1 VTSWFF
7 LEEVGKIMKRSWMS
21 ACQIGAVYVGTI
33 VGAGFATGK
42 EIVQFFTQYGW
53 IGFFTILI
61 SGFLF
66 IWLGTKMML
75 ISKRIKANS
84 YKEFN
89 EYLFGVSAGTVVN
102 IFMLIILICV
112 GAVMLSG
119 AGAVFEEQL
128 GWSFQLGLLITV
140 VLSVCVVLFGVK
152 GLVGVNV
159 IVVPVM
165 IIFSF
170 IIAGNAI
177 SENGLSFLSLDPV
190 RTSIKGWIA
199 PFMYVAFN
207 LSMAQPVLVPLAT
220 EARDDWVIKRGGFI
234 GGAGLCFI
242 LLTCHI
248 SISSLPDFQTFEIPM
263 AEVVKMSMLSFF
275 GIYVFV
281 IYGEIFTSV
290 VSDIFGLQRQ
300 LESMLKVSRYVITFV
315 LVSIIYMISQIGY
328 GSLIEHLYP
337 FFGYVSMAFLFLLI
351 IRK

>member
-1 VTSWFF
+1 M
-7 LEEVGKIMKRSWMS
+7 LKGEEGVAIVKRSWLS

-53 IGFFTILI
+53 IGIITILM

-89 EYLFGVSAGTVVN
+89 EYLFGMSAGTVVN
-102 IFMLIILICV
+102 LFMLVILICV

-128 GWSFQLGLLITV
+128 GWSFQLGLLLTV

-170 IIAGNAI
+170 IIAGNSIA
-177 SENGLSFLSLDPV
+177 ENGLSFLSLDPV
-190 RTSIKGWIA
+190 KDSLKGWLA
-199 PFMYVAFN
+199 PFMYVSFN
-207 LSMAQPVLVPLAT
+207 LAMAQPVLVPLAM
-220 EARDDWVIKRGGFI
+220 EAKDDWVIKRGGFI
-234 GGAGLCFI
+234 GGLVLCFI

-248 SISSLPDFQTFEIPM
+248 SIASLPEFHTFEIPM
-263 AEVVKMSMLSFF
+263 AEVVKLSMLSFF

-300 LESMLKVSRYVITFV
+300 LESMLNVSRYLVTVV

-337 FFGYVSMAFLFLLI
+337 FFGYVSMAFLVLLVV
-351 IRK
+351 RK

>member
-1 VTSWFF
+1 
-7 LEEVGKIMKRSWMS
+7 MNRSWLG
-21 ACQIGAVYVGTI
+21 ACQIGAVYVGTV

-75 ISKRIKANS
+75 VANRIQATS

-89 EYLFGVSAGTVVN
+89 EYLFGVAAGTVVN
-102 IFMLIILICV
+102 LFMLVILICV

-128 GWSFQLGLLITV
+128 GWPFQLGLLVTIG
-140 VLSVCVVLFGVK
+140 LAVCVVLFGVK
-152 GLVGVNV
+152 GLVGINIV
-159 IVVPVM
+159 VVPVM
-165 IIFSF
+165 LTFSL
-170 IIAGNAI
+170 IIASNALI
-177 SENGLSFLSLDPV
+177 DHGLSFMTLS
-190 RTSIKGWIA
+190 TQQEAWKGWLS
-199 PFMYVAFN
+199 PLMYVAFN
-207 LSMAQPVLVPLAT
+207 LAMAQPVLVPLAT
-220 EARDDWVIKRGGFI
+220 EIKDDWIIKRGGFI
-234 GGAGLCFI
+234 GGLILCFI

-248 SISSLPDFQTFEIPM
+248 SIASLPNFQSFEIPM
-263 AEVVKMSMLSFF
+263 AEVVKLSMMSFF
-275 GIYVFV
+275 GIYIFV

-300 LESMLKVSRYVITFV
+300 LESMVKAPRHVITIV
-315 LVSIIYMISQIGY
+315 LISIIYMISQIGY

-337 FFGYVSMAFLFLLI
+337 LFGYVSIVFLILLI
-351 IRK
+351 VRK

>member
-1 VTSWFF
+1 
-7 LEEVGKIMKRSWMS
+7 MKRSWLG

-53 IGFFTILI
+53 IGLFTILM
-61 SGFLF
+61 SGVLF

-75 ISKRIKANS
+75 ISNRIKANS

-89 EYLFGVSAGTVVN
+89 EYLFGSSAGTVVN
-102 IFMLIILICV
+102 LFMLIILVCV

-128 GWSFQLGLLITV
+128 GLSFQLGLLLTV
-140 VLSVCVVLFGVK
+140 ILAVSVVLFGVK
-152 GLVGVNV
+152 GLVWVNA

-165 IIFSF
+165 ITFSF
-170 IIAGNAI
+170 IIAGNALMV
-177 SENGLSFLSLDPV
+177 NGLSFLTLAPV
-190 RTSIKGWIA
+190 KEGLNGWIS

-207 LSMAQPVLVPLAT
+207 LAMAQPVLVPLAT
-220 EARDDWVIKRGGFI
+220 EVKDEWVIKRGGFI
-234 GGAGLCFI
+234 GGGILCFI

-248 SISSLPDFQTFEIPM
+248 SIASLPEFHIYEIPM
-263 AEVVKMSMLSFF
+263 AEVVKLSMLSFF

-300 LESMLKVSRYVITFV
+300 LESMLKVSRYVITIV

-337 FFGYVSMAFLFLLI
+337 FFGYVSIAFLILLV

>member
-1 VTSWFF
+1 
-7 LEEVGKIMKRSWMS
+7 MS

-53 IGFFTILI
+53 IGFFTILL

-89 EYLFGVSAGTVVN
+89 EYLFGASAGTAVN
-102 IFMLIILICV
+102 IFMLVILICV

-128 GWSFQLGLLITV
+128 GWSFQLGLLVTV
-140 VLSVCVVLFGVK
+140 ILSVSVVLFGVR
-152 GLVGVNV
+152 GLVGVNI

-165 IIFSF
+165 VIFSF

-177 SENGLSFLSLDPV
+177 LENGFSFMDLNPV
-190 RTSIKGWIA
+190 STSVKGWLA
-199 PFMYVAFN
+199 PFMYVSFN
-207 LSMAQPVLVPLAT
+207 LAMAQPVLVPLAV
-220 EARDDWVIKRGGFI
+220 EANDDWVIKRGGYI
-234 GGAGLCFI
+234 GGAVLCFI

-248 SISSLPDFQTFEIPM
+248 SLASLPNFSSFEIPM
-263 AEVVKMSMLSFF
+263 AEVVKLSMLSFF

-300 LESMLKVSRYVITFV
+300 LESMLNVSRYVITMV
-315 LVSIIYMISQIGY
+315 LISIIYMISQIGY

-337 FFGYVSMAFLFLLI
+337 LFGYVSMAFLLLLI

>member
-1 VTSWFF
+1 
-7 LEEVGKIMKRSWMS
+7 MRRSWLS
-21 ACQIGAVYVGTI
+21 AFQIAAVYVGTI

-42 EIVQFFTQYGW
+42 EIVQFFTQFGW
-53 IGFFTILI
+53 IAIITILI
-61 SGFLF
+61 SGVLF
-66 IWLGTKMML
+66 IWLGTKMMIL
-75 ISKRIKANS
+75 SNRINASS

-89 EYLFGVSAGTVVN
+89 EHLFGKAAGTFVN
-102 IFMLIILICV
+102 LFMLVILICV

-128 GWSFQLGLLITV
+128 GWSYQIGLFITML
-140 VLSVCVVLFGVK
+140 LSVGVVILGVK

-165 IIFSF
+165 ITFSL

-177 SENGLSFLSLDPV
+177 MDNGLSFLSLSPLKEG
-190 RTSIKGWIA
+190 IKGWLA
-199 PFMYVAFN
+199 PFMYVSFN
-207 LSMAQPVLVPLAT
+207 LAMAQPVLVPLAK
-220 EARDDWVIKRGGFI
+220 EANDDWVIKRGGII
-234 GGAGLCFI
+234 GGGILCFI
-242 LLTCHI
+242 LITCHI
-248 SISSLPDFQTFEIPM
+248 SIASLPSFQVFEIPM
-263 AEVVKMSMLSFF
+263 AEVVKLSMLSFF
-275 GIYVFV
+275 GFYVFV

-300 LESMLKVSRYVITFV
+300 LESMLGISKYLITIV

-337 FFGYVSMAFLFLLI
+337 FFGYVSMVFLLLLI

>member
-1 VTSWFF
+1 
-7 LEEVGKIMKRSWMS
+7 MNRSWLG

-53 IGFFTILI
+53 IGFFSILI

-75 ISKRIKANS
+75 VAKRIQATS

-89 EYLFGVSAGTVVN
+89 EYLFGVATGTVVN
-102 IFMLIILICV
+102 LFMLVILICV

-128 GWSFQLGLLITV
+128 GWPFQLGLILTIGLAVLV
-140 VLSVCVVLFGVK
+140 VFFGVK
-152 GLVGVNV
+152 GLVGINV

-165 IIFSF
+165 VVFSM
-170 IIAGNAI
+170 IIAGNALVDH
-177 SENGLSFLSLDPV
+177 GLSFLALSPQQDAW
-190 RTSIKGWIA
+190 KGWIS
-199 PFMYVAFN
+199 PITYVAFN
-207 LSMAQPVLVPLAT
+207 LAMAQPVLVPLAT
-220 EARDDWVIKRGGFI
+220 EIKDDWVIKRGGLI
-234 GGAGLCFI
+234 GGLILCFI

-248 SISSLPDFQTFEIPM
+248 SIASLPNFQSFEIPM
-263 AEVVKMSMLSFF
+263 AEVVKLSMISFF

-300 LESMLKVSRYVITFV
+300 LESMWNVPRYLITIV
-315 LVSIIYMISQIGY
+315 LITIIYMISQIGY

-337 FFGYVSMAFLFLLI
+337 LFGYVSIAFLILLI
-351 IRK
+351 VRK

>member
-1 VTSWFF
+1 
-7 LEEVGKIMKRSWMS
+7 MNRSWLG
-21 ACQIGAVYVGTI
+21 AFQIGAVFVGTI

-42 EIVQFFTQYGW
+42 EIVQFYTQYGW
-53 IGFFTILI
+53 IGFFSIII

-75 ISKRIKANS
+75 VAKRIKATS

-102 IFMLIILICV
+102 IFMLVILTCV

-128 GWSFQLGLLITV
+128 GWSFQLGVLITI
-140 VLSVCVVLFGVK
+140 VLSVAIISFGVK
-152 GLVGVNV
+152 GLVGVNL

-165 IIFSF
+165 IGFSLFIAINALLDHGFSF
-170 IIAGNAI
+170 MTLAAP
-177 SENGLSFLSLDPV
+177 DDAW
-190 RTSIKGWIA
+190 KGWIS
-199 PFMYVAFN
+199 PVIYVAFN

-220 EARDDWVIKRGGFI
+220 EIDDEWVIKRGGFI
-234 GGAGLCFI
+234 GGLFLCLI

-248 SISSLPDFQTFEIPM
+248 SIASLPNFQAFEIPM
-263 AEVVKMSMLSFF
+263 AEVVKISMVSFF
-275 GIYVFV
+275 GIYIFV

-300 LESMLKVSRYVITFV
+300 LESMWKVPKYLVTIV
-315 LVSIIYMISQIGY
+315 LVSIIYMISQVGY

-337 FFGYVSMAFLFLLI
+337 LFGYISIAFLILLVF
-351 IRK
+351 RK